1 MSSDDTGREFVT
13 DVHVRWRDLDVLGH
27 VYQGRYQEWLDE
39 ARADVFAEVAGPL
52 GYPFV
57 LANITLNFRHEVVKA
72 DGAVRIRTQVRA
84 VGSKSVTLAHSFDT
98 LAGTHI
104 ADGQSTLVAWDRE
117 ARCSRSI
124 SDQER
129 RILGT

>member
-72 DGAVRIRTQVRA
+72 DGAVRIRTRVRS

-98 LAGTHI
+98 VGGAHI
-104 ADGQSTLVAWDRE
+104 ADGESTLVAWDRE
-117 ARCSRSI
+117 ARCSRPI
-124 SDQER
+124 SEQER
-129 RILGT
+129 RILEG